1 MKCIISIDIF
11 VFQMFFIYVYG
22 QLSVIKNLLLYFYVL
37 SDPKTMKQIENL
49 IITFQ
54 KEKNEMIVY
63 VLTILIESV
72 EQQ

>member
-1 MKCIISIDIF
+1 MHYLYRYICISNVFYICIWAIVCNKDIYCY
-11 VFQMFFIYVYG
+11 I
-22 QLSVIKNLLLYFYVL
+22 FYVL
-37 SDPKTMKQIENL
+37 SDLKTMKQIENL